1 MYSKTI
7 KMATEG
13 KINAKNAWN
22 LPLIDHMRDVVKGED
37 STDKKR
43 PQRAVNFQ
51 KASCTIEA
59 GMKIYCSR
67 VDDTLTTSYRV
78 LESLHRGKDEN
89 A

>member
-1 MYSKTI
+1 MSADEVAAMYSKTI

-43 PQRAVNFQ
+43 PQ
-51 KASCTIEA
+51 KSCELPE
-59 GMKIYCSR
+59 G
-67 VDDTLTTSYRV
+67 V
-78 LESLHRGKDEN
+78 LYHRGRHEDLLFPRRRH
-89 A
+89 ADDLI